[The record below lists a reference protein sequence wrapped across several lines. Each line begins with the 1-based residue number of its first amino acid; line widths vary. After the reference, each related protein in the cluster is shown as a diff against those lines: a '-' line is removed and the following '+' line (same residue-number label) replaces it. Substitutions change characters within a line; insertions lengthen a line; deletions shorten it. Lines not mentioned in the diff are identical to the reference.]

1 MERHINAR
9 QSWRNE
15 IETVKKIQTTQKQDI
30 PLIDIHTHIYPAP
43 YLELLQMRD
52 EIPLVI
58 NHGAQREFVIF
69 PEEVGPGGVGGRMI
83 GREYWMLSEK
93 IAFMDRFGISQ
104 SVVSLGNPWM
114 DPFTDSAFDQAA
126 RLVNQSLA
134 DLCAQS
140 GGRVVAMGV
149 LPARAMDAVLE
160 ELHFIDDHPDLVG
173 IITGPQILGLPFDHP
188 DLRPFWREL
197 QQAALPI
204 FVHPRDGIGIEQL
217 QGYRHTLPVGLG
229 FPVETTVAMAR
240 LVFGGVLEEFSGLKM
255 IAAHGGG
262 TIPYLA
268 GRLDAAWRSD
278 PEIHARLPKAPSE
291 YLKLLY
297 MDALV
302 YYEPALLALR
312 SLIGDDHLVF
322 GSDHPFSV
330 SDPQVNL
337 DNIAQVVVNSADR
350 EKIQSGVA
358 QQLYKLT

>member
-1 MERHINAR
+1 MEKHTNAR

-15 IETVKKIQTTQKQDI
+15 IKSVKEIQTTKKQEI
-30 PLIDIHTHIYPAP
+30 HLIDIHTHIYPEP
-43 YLELLQMRD
+43 YLELLQARD
-52 EIPLVI
+52 EIPFVKDQ
-58 NHGAQREFVIF
+58 GAQREFVIF
-69 PEEVGPGGVGGRMI
+69 PEEAGPDGVGGRII

-114 DPFTDSAFDQAA
+114 DVFTDSAFDQNA

-134 DLCAQS
+134 DLRSQS

-149 LPARAMDAVLE
+149 LPASTMDAVLE

-173 IITGPQILGLPFDHP
+173 VIIGPQVLGLQFDHP
-188 DLRPFWREL
+188 GPRPFWRES
-197 QQAALPI
+197 QQLALPI
-204 FVHPRDGIGIEQL
+204 FVHPRDGIGIEHL

-240 LVFGGVLEEFSGLKM
+240 LVFGGVLEEFPRLK
-255 IAAHGGG
+255 IVAAHGGG

-278 PEIHARLPKAPSE
+278 QEIHVCLPKAPSE

-302 YYEPALLALR
+302 YYEPALLSLR
-312 SLIGDDHLVF
+312 SFVGDDHLMF

-337 DNIAQVVVNSADR
+337 DNIARVIVNSADR
-350 EKIQSGVA
+350 EQIHRSVT
-358 QQLYKLT
+358 QQLYKLI